1 MGGRRRRGLADLIGE
16 VGKAPLEREEEGPGA
31 ETVTTAGERERES
44 PKGDGGGD
52 RVSASPAHDSAGGR
66 TAGPPPPAPARPKY
80 LVLQRKEARLRSDQ
94 VDALTSLARR
104 MNRGKAERGG
114 ERITENTLIRVAV
127 DWLLSR
133 DELVGASSEEEI
145 RRGLGVPAPGAGSNP
160 V

>member
-1 MGGRRRRGLADLIGE
+1 MG
-16 VGKAPLEREEEGPGA
+16 EETEC
-31 ETVTTAGERERES
+31 
-44 PKGDGGGD
+44 
-52 RVSASPAHDSAGGR
+52 
-66 TAGPPPPAPARPKY
+66 
-80 LVLQRKEARLRSDQ
+80 LRSDQ
-94 VDALTSLARR
+94 VDALASLARR

-145 RRGLGVPAPGAGSNP
+145 RRGLGVPAPGARSNP